1 MNELVPA
8 RPEKPLTL
16 TDCRIS
22 TGLWRQLAS
31 DLPAEVA
38 LEAIVSVPALHAEA
52 RASIPALTSVAEPC
66 GAQKVREALQ
76 PLVLVY
82 GVGEAAKSAAF
93 WRVYVEQLS
102 GFPAEALAQAVND
115 YAGGANAEFFPKPGP
130 LKALAAKRTEPIL
143 KALSRAKRAAS
154 MLPPK
159 VIPPQ
164 DVETRKA
171 LVAKMLAGFTRP
183 PANGDKGRA
192 A

>member
-1 MNELVPA
+1 M
-8 RPEKPLTL
+8 
-16 TDCRIS
+16 
-22 TGLWRQLAS
+22 
-31 DLPAEVA
+31 
-38 LEAIVSVPALHAEA
+38 
-52 RASIPALTSVAEPC
+52 
-66 GAQKVREALQ
+66 REALQ

-102 GFPAEALAQAVND
+102 GFPAEALAQAVSD

-130 LKALAAKRTEPIL
+130 LKALAAKRAEPIL
-143 KALSRAKRAAS
+143 KALSRAKRAAAT
-154 MLPPK
+154 LPPK